1 MNPVIPPPIAPR
13 SIDPMPPGRY
23 RTGQDTRQKP
33 KNVSV
38 RLTRSVIT
46 KATKIGQGDLQVG
59 LRRAVHVLGL
69 DTYPPPVIFDAEAL
83 RRQDDIDPEPMVKSP
98 FNVTLTQVLYK
109 QAMSLGYRNVARGLR
124 IAVRLFPQAVID
136 AEVGT
141 VYTPEPPPPPRKVTT
156 ASLTN
161 AELNT
166 AMRLGEIPGARTPTG
181 KPMASASRGVR
192 YVIDRLIETP
202 LDPRK
207 QIDVEKQPDYRL
219 TAKESIRLSQEQYDY
234 VERIGGGN
242 VARGIRYALRVGEQ
256 FK

>member
-46 KATKIGQGDLQVG
+46 KALKLARVIYSGTPPSRPRPGP
-59 LRRAVHVLGL
+59 RHP
-69 DTYPPPVIFDAEAL
+69 PPPVIFDAEAM

-98 FNVTLTQVLYK
+98 LNITLTQVLYK

-166 AMRLGEIPGARTPTG
+166 AMRLGEIPGARTTRG

-234 VERIGGGN
+234 VEGIGGGN